1 MRATLALNGLIF
13 GEMFQRKSP
22 VLKST
27 FRKTVICGCKQRPF
41 DYAKNEFN
49 PSQLFGVFRHL
60 YKLVFQRET
69 GELFTVLVNCL

>member
-1 MRATLALNGLIF
+1 MRTTLALNGLIF

-49 PSQLFGVFRHL
+49 PSHFIWS
-60 YKLVFQRET
+60 FQI
-69 GELFTVLVNCL
+69 FI